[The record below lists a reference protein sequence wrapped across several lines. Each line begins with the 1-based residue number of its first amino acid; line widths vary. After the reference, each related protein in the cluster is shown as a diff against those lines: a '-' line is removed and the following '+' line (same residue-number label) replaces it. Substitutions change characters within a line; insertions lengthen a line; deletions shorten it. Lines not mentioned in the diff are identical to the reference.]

1 MKIGIVGA
9 GAVGSA
15 AAYAV
20 VLRGSGSEL
29 VIIDQKHD
37 KAQAEAADIS
47 HATPMSHPLR
57 VYAGQYADLSG
68 SRVVMLCAGVNQKPG
83 ESRLELLKRNA
94 EIFREVVPQVLSAAP
109 DAVLLVATN
118 PVDLLTGLVAD
129 LAGPAWAGR
138 VIGSGTV
145 LDTARLRTLLAAQA
159 GVDPGHVHGYVLGE
173 HGDSEVIAWSGARV
187 AGLPLGTFMAASGR
201 AWTAELQAQTERDV
215 RGAAAQIIAV
225 KGVTAYGIGA
235 ALARITEAVLRDR
248 RSVLTVS
255 APHPEYGVPLSLPR
269 ILGGAGVLQSLPLE
283 LTPDESAAL
292 QRSAEILAEAA
303 GALA

>member
-9 GAVGSA
+9 GAVGAA
-15 AAYAV
+15 AAYAM

-29 VIIDQKHD
+29 VIIDQNHE

-57 VYAGQYADLSG
+57 VYAGQYTDLSG
-68 SRVVMLCAGVNQKPG
+68 SRVVALCAGVNQKPG
-83 ESRLELLKRNA
+83 ESRLELLRRNA
-94 EIFREVVPQVLSAAP
+94 EIFREVVPRLLSAAP

-145 LDTARLRTLLAAQA
+145 LDTARLRTLLAALA

-187 AGLPLGTFMAASGR
+187 AGLPLGTFMQATGKP
-201 AWTAELQAQTERDV
+201 WDAEIQARTERDV
-215 RGAAAQIIAV
+215 RGAAARIIAV
-225 KGVTAYGIGA
+225 KGATAYGIGA
-235 ALARITEAVLRDR
+235 ALARITEAILRDR
-248 RSVLTVS
+248 RSVLSIS
-255 APHPEYGVPLSLPR
+255 APHPGYGVSLSLPR
-269 ILGGAGVLQSLPLE
+269 VLGGAGILQTLPLD
-283 LTPDESAAL
+283 LTPGESAAL
-292 QRSAEILAEAA
+292 QRSAGVLVEAA
-303 GALA
+303 KALR

>member
-94 EIFREVVPQVLSAAP
+94 EIFREVVPQVLRAAP

-283 LTPDESAAL
+283 LTPGESAAL

>member
-15 AAYAV
+15 AAYAM
-20 VLRGSGSEL
+20 VLRGSCSEL
-29 VIIDQKHD
+29 VILDQKRD

-47 HATPMSHPLR
+47 HATPLSHPVR
-57 VYAGQYADLSG
+57 VYAGEYADLTG
-68 SRVVMLCAGVNQKPG
+68 SRVVVLCAGVNQKPG
-83 ESRLELLKRNA
+83 ESRLELLRRNA
-94 EIFREVVPQVLSAAP
+94 EIFREVVPRLLAAAP
-109 DAVLLVATN
+109 DAVLLIATN
-118 PVDLLTGLVAD
+118 PVDLLTGLVAE
-129 LAGPAWAGR
+129 LAGPIGAGR
-138 VIGSGTV
+138 VLGSGTV

-187 AGLPLGTFMAASGR
+187 AGLPLETFMKAGDR
-201 AWTAELQAQTERDV
+201 PWTADLQARTERDV

-235 ALARITEAVLRDR
+235 ALARISEAVLRDR

-255 APHPEYGVPLSLPR
+255 APHPEYGVSLSLPR
-269 ILGGAGVLQSLPLE
+269 LLGGAGVLQTLPLD
-283 LTPDESAAL
+283 LTPAEQAAL
-292 QRSAEILAEAA
+292 ERSAGVLAEAA
-303 GALA
+303 KALE